1 MLSRCCRRLSLAA
14 VALLA
19 AQSFLTAADN
29 PIVPEGAKLEKVFTR
44 TDKVEGGLTEGPT
57 VAPDGTIYFTDI
69 RRAADKGKIMHFD
82 PKTGKTT
89 VFAEDSHKANG
100 LFIDPYGDLYACEG
114 ADIGGRSVVRYNLK
128 TGKRT
133 VLANS
138 IGGKKLNSPNDLI
151 LDADGRVYFTDP
163 RYLAQDNEPREL
175 EHRAVYRVD
184 TDGTIVE
191 VTHDVEKPNG
201 IALSR
206 DQKTL
211 YVADH
216 NNGTDSIGSS
226 DEEPEHGAMK
236 IYAYPLG
243 ANGLVNG
250 PKKVLYD
257 FGKEAGCDGMCIDSN
272 GNLYLTARSPNRPGV
287 LVLNPK
293 GEEIAHIPTGPAN
306 QGETDSPKGLPS
318 NVTFGIGSEAH
329 TLYVTVDTSLYRIK
343 LKSQGYQLPFFDDET
358 DFGWTRIEI
367 DPEFRSEGVAVA
379 DFNGDGRNDV
389 LAGDLYYEA
398 PARLGP
404 TGWKKHPIREVGS
417 FVAGVGYSNSFCN
430 YAADVD
436 GDGLQDAIVVGFP
449 GDPFHWYRNPGNK
462 DGNWDKHEIWSS
474 ICNESPDFADIT
486 GDDKPDFVF
495 GSQPEA
501 QMGYTPLP
509 TSASSK
515 KQFTAI
521 SEPGDPHQNGTFKYY
536 HGLGYGDLNQDGLTD
551 VLIAHGWWQH
561 PAKLGDGL
569 WKFHPYVLGRDGK
582 NPERMAD
589 IYVEDLDL
597 DGDNDLIASS
607 AHAHG
612 VWWFENTGD
621 KDEPQFKYHLIDE
634 SHSQTHAME
643 YVDINGDGQRDM
655 VTGKRFFAHNGND
668 PGGRDPVRM
677 FWYEVRRMKGQPPQ
691 FIRHEIAAGRD
702 TGIGTQ
708 FQAVD
713 FNGDGTIDIAL
724 SNKKGV
730 NLLLQK

>member
-1 MLSRCCRRLSLAA
+1 MLNRRCRQLSLAV

-19 AQSFLTAADN
+19 ASSILPAADN
-29 PIVPEGAKLEKVFTR
+29 PIVPDGAKLEKLFTR
-44 TDKVEGGLTEGPT
+44 TDDVEGGLTEGPT

-69 RRAADKGKIMHFD
+69 RRGTDKGKIMHFD

-89 VFAEDSHKANG
+89 VFAKDSRKANG
-100 LFIDPYGDLYACEG
+100 LFIDPYGHLYACEG
-114 ADIGGRSVVRYNLK
+114 ADIGGRSVVRYDLK

-133 VLANS
+133 VLADS
-138 IGGKKLNSPNDLI
+138 IGGKKLNSPNDLV

-175 EHRAVYRVD
+175 EHRAVYRID

-226 DEEPEHGAMK
+226 DEKPEHGAMK

-243 ANGLVNG
+243 ADGLVNG

-257 FGKEAGCDGMCIDSN
+257 FGKEAGCDGMCIDAN

-306 QGETDSPKGLPS
+306 QGETDSPEGLPS
-318 NVTFGIGSEAH
+318 NVTFGIGNEAN
-329 TLYVTVDTSLYRIK
+329 TLYVTVATSLYRIK
-343 LKSQGYQLPFFDDET
+343 LKSSGYQLPFFDDET

-398 PARLGP
+398 PKKLGK
-404 TGWKKHPIREVGS
+404 GNWKQRPIREVGS

-449 GDPFHWYRNPGNK
+449 GAPFHWYRNPGK
-462 DGNWDKHEIWSS
+462 KGGKWHEHEIWSS

-486 GDDKPDFVF
+486 GDGKPEFVL
-495 GSQPEA
+495 GSQPQA
-501 QMGYTPLP
+501 QMGYL
-509 TSASSK
+509 S
-515 KQFTAI
+515 
-521 SEPGDPHQNGTFKYY
+521 
-536 HGLGYGDLNQDGLTD
+536 
-551 VLIAHGWWQH
+551 LIH
-561 PAKLGDGL
+561 
-569 WKFHPYVLGRDGK
+569 
-582 NPERMAD
+582 
-589 IYVEDLDL
+589 I
-597 DGDNDLIASS
+597 
-607 AHAHG
+607 
-612 VWWFENTGD
+612 
-621 KDEPQFKYHLIDE
+621 
-634 SHSQTHAME
+634 
-643 YVDINGDGQRDM
+643 
-655 VTGKRFFAHNGND
+655 
-668 PGGRDPVRM
+668 
-677 FWYEVRRMKGQPPQ
+677 
-691 FIRHEIAAGRD
+691 
-702 TGIGTQ
+702 
-708 FQAVD
+708 
-713 FNGDGTIDIAL
+713 
-724 SNKKGV
+724 
-730 NLLLQK
+730 